1 MSDNEHQGPGR
12 GRRAPAP
19 RSPGSPHGPAAGQER
34 AAPAP
39 REDPRHLLGRR
50 GEDAAAEYLRRVG
63 FEVVARNVR
72 MPIGELDLVALDG
85 DVVVFVEVKARKRGG
100 ALEAV
105 DARKQ
110 ARLSRLALAFLA
122 RAGWLER
129 EARFDVVAVDAD
141 GACTHVA
148 NAFDCTF
155 AS

>member
-1 MSDNEHQGPGR
+1 MSDDKRRGTGR

-19 RSPGSPHGPAAGQER
+19 RRPGSCFGPRAARDQ

-39 REDPRHLLGRR
+39 REDPRQLLGRR
-50 GEDAAAEYLRRVG
+50 GEDAAAEYLRRAG

-72 MPIGELDLVALDG
+72 MPVGELDLVALDG

-100 ALEAV
+100 GLEAV

-148 NAFDCTF
+148 NAFDCTL